1 MSMVAANM
9 HREFQIQGNKASLAQ
24 RLRSLM
30 LADTPAVSAAERRQ
44 AALGAL
50 VGIGISMWLL
60 EGLPAHSYWLLA
72 PMGATAIILFGM
84 ATSPVAQP
92 WPVAGGYLIACCAGL
107 ASASLVS
114 SPWMAGAIAVAATLW
129 LMARLNCVHPPGGA
143 LALLMVLDQK
153 TFTPS
158 TAHTIALV
166 CANVALLLLSAAIIN
181 NLIPGRRYPWR
192 APTVELNPHGTQDKV
207 PLQRGDLSRNDLDG
221 AIRKL
226 DGFVDVQEEQLLALY
241 ELAIDHAFSRHAGLT
256 CGDAMS
262 RDILTAST
270 STPLADAW
278 QAMREHGIKALPVV
292 DATRRLIGIITLSDF
307 FGAMGKTGAS
317 AGDWNQWLRRPVAD
331 AMTSLVWTVRPETPM
346 AELVREVA
354 GNGRHH
360 VPVIDADGKLVG
372 MLTQSDMIAAL
383 YRRLAL
389 EPATS

>member
-1 MSMVAANM
+1 MAMVAANT
-9 HREFQIQGNKASLAQ
+9 HRESRIQTKKASLAQ
-24 RLRSLM
+24 RLRSLL
-30 LADTPAVSAAERRQ
+30 LADTPAVSAAERRH

-92 WPVAGGYLIACCAGL
+92 WPVAGGYLMACCAGL
-107 ASASLVS
+107 ASAALVS
-114 SPWMAGAIAVAATLW
+114 SPWMAGAIAVATTLW

-153 TFTPS
+153 TFTSS

-192 APTVELNPHGTQDKV
+192 APVVEANPHGTQDKL
-207 PLQRGDLSRNDLDG
+207 PLQRGDLRREDVDS
-221 AIRKL
+221 AIRTQ
-226 DGFVDVQEEQLLALY
+226 DSFVDVKEEQLLALY
-241 ELAIDHAFSRHAGLT
+241 ELAIDHAFSRHVGLT
-256 CGDAMS
+256 CADAMS
-262 RDILTAST
+262 HDVIST
-270 STPLADAW
+270 NATVPLGDAW
-278 QAMREHGIKALPVV
+278 QLMHAHSIKALPVV
-292 DATRRLIGIITLSDF
+292 DASHKLVGIISLSDLF
-307 FGAMGKTGAS
+307 RELGERRTRSAS
-317 AGDWNQWLRRPVAD
+317 EWNDWLQRPVAD
-331 AMTSLVWTVRPETPM
+331 VMTAAVGSVRPDKPM
-346 AELVREVA
+346 ADLVREVA

-360 VPVIDADGKLVG
+360 VPVTDIDGELVG

-389 EPATS
+389 ER